1 MSLDRD
7 RKSHHVTDQ
16 WIGTQQ
22 QSYPAYGAT
31 REDLNNQG
39 YIGGSFWT
47 PDSASI
53 KHLLD

>member
-7 RKSHHVTDQ
+7 GKSHHVTDQ

-39 YIGGSFWT
+39 YIGGSFWI

-53 KHLLD
+53 SHLFD

>member
-7 RKSHHVTDQ
+7 GKSHHVTDQ
-16 WIGTQQ
+16 RMGTQ
-22 QSYPAYGAT
+22 SNPAYGAT

-53 KHLLD
+53 SHLFD